1 MQRHV
6 PWSIATLRERLAN
19 AIANLFAQNP
29 TRHRHRPEKARENAR
44 AF

>member
-19 AIANLFAQNP
+19 AIANLFVPTP
-29 TRHRHRPEKARENAR
+29 TRGRRRPEKARKNVR
-44 AF
+44 AL

>member
-19 AIANLFAQNP
+19 AIANLFAETP
-29 TRHRHRPEKARENAR
+29 TRDRRRPEKARENAR
-44 AF
+44 VF

>member
-19 AIANLFAQNP
+19 AIANLFTPTP
-29 TRHRHRPEKARENAR
+29 TRGSRLSEKTRDTVR
-44 AF
+44 YL